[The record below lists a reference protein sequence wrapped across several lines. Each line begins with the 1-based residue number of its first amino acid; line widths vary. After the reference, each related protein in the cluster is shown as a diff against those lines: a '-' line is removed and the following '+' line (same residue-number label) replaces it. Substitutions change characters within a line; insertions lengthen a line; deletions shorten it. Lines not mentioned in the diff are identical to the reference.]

1 MKAIIVDTNLLILL
15 VVGQTSLPY
24 ISMHKRLKA
33 YTISDY
39 HLLVTLL
46 APASNICVTP
56 NILTEACNL
65 LKQIGEP
72 ARSLILC
79 KFAEIVDQISETY
92 IQSRAGVR
100 AAEFMRL
107 GLTDSVLLLASSDP
121 SIVLVT
127 ADLGLYLAAMQRGL
141 AVVNFNHHRQ
151 FPN

>member
-56 NILTEACNL
+56 NILTEASNL
-65 LKQIGEP
+65 LEQIGEP
-72 ARSLILC
+72 ARSLIFR